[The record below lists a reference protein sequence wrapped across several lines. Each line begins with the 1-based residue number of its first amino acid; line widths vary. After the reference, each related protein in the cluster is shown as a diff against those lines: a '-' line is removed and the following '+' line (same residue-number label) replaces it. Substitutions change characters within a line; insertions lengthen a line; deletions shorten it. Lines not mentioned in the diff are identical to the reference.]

1 MKIDGGVE
9 ARALAAHI
17 DGVKNATNIAEL
29 GIGLNPKSRLTGGIT
44 EVKKRLGT
52 AHMALGDSA
61 AGYGGKVTSDVHL
74 DGMLHE
80 RAHRD
85 RRRGDRRERR
95 SPRMSAARAR
105 AIGGAGVGRRR

>member
-1 MKIDGGVE
+1 MRCASKAAE
-9 ARALAAHI
+9 ARAGQYIA
-17 DGVKNATNIAEL
+17 GVECRNIAEL

-74 DGMLHE
+74 DGMSSMRASRSTGRCRGE
-80 RAHRD
+80 RRVRCEGARAV
-85 RRRGDRRERR
+85 RAPIAEIRRGY
-95 SPRMSAARAR
+95 
-105 AIGGAGVGRRR
+105 GA